1 MSNLLLELHLFLIF
15 MHDVT
20 VSLFSAWDDFG
31 FVHIAVIHLKTEY
44 NLAAIWYVVVGLKWL
59 HDNI

>member
-44 NLAAIWYVVVGLKWL
+44 NLAAI
-59 HDNI
+59 